1 MAKTTIDQ
9 LPLATGLTGQER
21 VPIAQDTGPGYET
34 KYTTLGAIFNGGIEA
49 SYIVAEN
56 SFSLPDARVLSPTS
70 GQTTITD
77 NGPGATMVIG
87 LADTAVVPGTYGDS
101 THIAQITV
109 DATGRI
115 TDASQINLTASF
127 LAYLQG
133 LPTTLPAQPNLPWWN
148 GGVLSLS

>member
-1 MAKTTIDQ
+1 MAKITIDQ
-9 LPLATGLTGQER
+9 LPLATGLTGHER

-34 KYTTLGAIFNGGIEA
+34 KYTTLGAIYNGGVEA
-49 SYIVAEN
+49 SYIVAQN
-56 SFSLPDARVLSPTS
+56 SFALPDARVLSAEI

-77 NGPGATMVIG
+77 NGPGATMVVG
-87 LADTAVVPGTYGDS
+87 LADTTVSAGIYGDS
-101 THIAQITV
+101 THLVRITI
-109 DATGRI
+109 DAMGRI
-115 TDASQINLTASF
+115 TAASEIDLNASF

>member
-1 MAKTTIDQ
+1 MAKITIDQ

-34 KYTTLGAIFNGGIEA
+34 KYTTIGAIFNGGISA
-49 SYIVAEN
+49 SYLLADT
-56 SFSLPDARVLSPTS
+56 SFSLPDARILTEAP

-77 NGPGATMVIG
+77 NGPGSTMVIG
-87 LADTAVVPGTYGDS
+87 LADTTVSAGTYGDS
-101 THIAQITV
+101 THLVQITV
-109 DATGRI
+109 DAMGRI
-115 TDASQINLTASF
+115 TSASQINLNASF
-127 LAYLQG
+127 LVYLQG